1 MLNKFI
7 GFLVMFFLFISGGTR
22 VDTPVFSATSYDSGS
37 SSEIPPTLIFTE
49 WQVGR
54 GVRGYSRDEP
64 LHHFLLTICCAFCR
78 M

>member
-7 GFLVMFFLFISGGTR
+7 GFLVMCFLFISGGTR

-37 SSEIPPTLIFTE
+37 SDEIPPTMIFTE

-54 GVRGYSRDEP
+54 GVSGDFRIQFFAERINSR
-64 LHHFLLTICCAFCR
+64 
-78 M
+78 